1 MALGSMALTVHS
13 DLIRSVAQGALGT
26 SKGAAMTPFVWMAVV
41 LMVMGAIM
49 LIAGI
54 GAPGLWIAVV
64 TVGIALV
71 AIDRTRSRHRLD
83 S

>member
-1 MALGSMALTVHS
+1 
-13 DLIRSVAQGALGT
+13 
-26 SKGAAMTPFVWMAVV
+26 MTPLVWIAVV
-41 LMVMGAIM
+41 LMVMGAVM

-71 AIDRTRSRHRLD
+71 VIDRTRRRHRLG